1 MSNSFSGGC
10 ACGAIQYV
18 LRAKPVFAFNC
29 HCRDCQR
36 FTGSAFISGMVVPT
50 ATFELTRGEPTYY
63 TRRGD
68 SGGEISRGFCGVC
81 GSPVLAR
88 LSRIPDVVAVPAASL
103 DDPSWHKPTVDM
115 FTSSAQPW
123 DYMNPALPKFP
134 HGPDST
140 NVNIERSR
148 K

>member
-1 MSNSFSGGC
+1 MGESFKGGC

-18 LRAKPVFAFNC
+18 CTSKPIGAFNC

-36 FTGSAFISGMVVPT
+36 FTGSAFISGMLVP
-50 ATFELTRGEPTYY
+50 ASEFELTRGEPTFY

-68 SGGEISRGFCGVC
+68 SGFEIGRGFCAVC
-81 GSPVLAR
+81 GSPVMAR
-88 LSRIPDVVAVPAASL
+88 LSRMPDMIAIPAASL
-103 DDPSWHKPTVDM
+103 DDPSWHKPSVDM

-134 HGPDST
+134 HGPDSA
-140 NVNIERSR
+140 NVNVERSER
-148 K
+148 